1 MKPAPTVG
9 QPSQNESAM
18 IFGDHRWSIPQG
30 AKYPLISKIR
40 CVVSLANKS
49 INPLVE
55 GTIAAFE
62 TIVPSIELSVE
73 TRG

>member
-1 MKPAPTVG
+1 MKAGTNAG
-9 QPSQNESAM
+9 QPSQNEPAM

-30 AKYPLISKIR
+30 AKYPLISRTK